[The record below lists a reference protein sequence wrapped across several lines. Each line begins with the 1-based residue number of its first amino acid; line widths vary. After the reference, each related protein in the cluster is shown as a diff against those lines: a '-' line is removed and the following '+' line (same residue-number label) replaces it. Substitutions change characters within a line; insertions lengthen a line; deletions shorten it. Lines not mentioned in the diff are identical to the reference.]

1 MGEHIPHQEGHV
13 DTRTNEELLHVAL
26 TQADEEVS
34 GRAIRELHLRG
45 GRDMFELACKLC
57 VSPKARERRVGAAIL
72 GQLGAPNPIFPEETL
87 ATLLDMLERE
97 QEPEVLN
104 TIAVALGHRRDP
116 RAIEPLVRFK
126 DHPDER
132 VRHGAVF
139 GLLCQENELAIQT
152 LMELSSDP
160 DTDVR
165 DWATFGLGSQVETDT
180 PAIREALVARLTDE
194 DENVRGEAMVGLAR
208 RHDRRMVEPLLT
220 DLEAG
225 WFGSLSTEAAAEIG
239 DPRLYP
245 ALMRLREEWE
255 GDKDDWRCKKLEE
268 AIEKCRPA

>member
-1 MGEHIPHQEGHV
+1 MGEHIPHQEGRV

-34 GRAIRELHLRG
+34 GRAIMELHLRG
-45 GRDMFELACKLC
+45 GRDVFEHARKLC
-57 VSPKARERRVGAAIL
+57 ASPEARERRVGAAIL
-72 GQLGAPNPIFPEETL
+72 GQLGAPNYTFPEETL
-87 ATLLDMLERE
+87 AVLLGMLERE

-104 TIAVALGHRRDP
+104 SIAVALGHRRDP
-116 RAIEPLVRFK
+116 RAIKPLVRLK
-126 DHPDER
+126 KHPDER
-132 VRHGAVF
+132 VRHGVVF

-152 LMELSSDP
+152 LMELSTDP

-165 DWATFGLGSQVETDT
+165 DWATFGLGSQIEADT

-194 DENVRGEAMVGLAR
+194 DEHVRGEAMVGLAR
-208 RHDRRMVEPLLT
+208 RHDRWMVEPLLT

-255 GDKDDWRCKKLEE
+255 GDKDDWRYKKLKE
-268 AIEKCRPA
+268 AIEKCHPA